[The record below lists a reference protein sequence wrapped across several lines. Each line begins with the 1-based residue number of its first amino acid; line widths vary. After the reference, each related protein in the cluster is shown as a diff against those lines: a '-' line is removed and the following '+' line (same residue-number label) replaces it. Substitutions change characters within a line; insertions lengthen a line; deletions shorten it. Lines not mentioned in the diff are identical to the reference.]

1 MILEQDGSSP
11 GYRNQAYRA
20 MEKAWRMMADIA
32 GGTVAIRQRGRE
44 YLPIEPAEDFR
55 EYDSRLERAV
65 FFNATE
71 RTLHAFVGMVFRKE
85 PRLSRDNPQPL
96 VDLWENIDNAGTHGA
111 VFSKELFTSILR
123 YGHGLIYVDMPPP
136 LPPGATLADER
147 AANRRP
153 YWVYYEA
160 PQIINWRYE
169 TKDGQPQLTLL
180 VLMEETDEPDGD
192 FGQKKVVRYRV
203 LRPGSW
209 ELYREDKDQFGKR
222 TYAIEDSGTITLPF
236 IPVAAAYSRKTGVLT
251 SHPFLQDLAL
261 LNITHYQK
269 YSDYSTYLHI
279 ASRPVLWFRGRN
291 QARPLEPIGPYTFF
305 DVDQDNGHVD
315 FAETTGSALD
325 AARTD
330 LKDLTAHMAT
340 LGLALIARPAAYETT
355 ATEQI
360 ITKVQADSD
369 LVTAARSLKDAIE
382 LALQYTS
389 MYLEL
394 EESGSLEIESITDK
408 LFVDPQEIQAY
419 SSMVENGQLSLESL
433 WAILSRAGRL
443 PEDFDTDKERIRI
456 VQDRELLI
464 GDVEDISE
472 DVSED
477 DLEDKMEDE
486 EDDLEDEMEGE
497 SEDDDDLDEED
508 VTDISTYCISSE
520 ALVLRPR
527 AAKAE
532 GSISFTPTEG
542 MVREA
547 KMGLEWRSE
556 FGRGGTM
563 VGVARARDISNRKQL
578 SASTAKRMY
587 SFFSRHEVDKKAQGF
602 RPGEKGYP
610 SNGRIAWALW
620 GGDAGFAWARKKVK
634 QIESREKRD

>member
-1 MILEQDGSSP
+1 MLLEQDSSSP
-11 GYRNQAYRA
+11 GFHNQAYRD
-20 MEKAWRMMADIA
+20 MEKAWQMMSDIA
-32 GGTVAIRQRGRE
+32 GGTVAIRRRGRE
-44 YLPIEPAEDFR
+44 YLPVEPAEDFR

-111 VFSKELFTSILR
+111 VFCKEAFTSILR

-136 LPPGATLADER
+136 LPAGATLADER

-160 PQIINWRYE
+160 PQIVNWRYE
-169 TKDGQPQLTLL
+169 TIDGQPRLTLL
-180 VLMEETDEPDGD
+180 VLMEETDEPDGEY
-192 FGQKKVVRYRV
+192 GQKKVVRYRV

-209 ELYREDKDQFGKR
+209 ELYRETKDQYNKR
-222 TYAIEDSGTITLPF
+222 TYAIEDSGTVTLPF
-236 IPVAAAYSRKTGVLT
+236 IPVAIAYSRKTGFLT
-251 SHPFLQDLAL
+251 SQPFLQDLAL

-291 QARPLEPIGPYTFF
+291 QARALEPIGPYTFF
-305 DVDQDNGHVD
+305 DVDQDNGHVG
-315 FAETTGSALD
+315 FAETTGSALE

-340 LGLALIARPAAYETT
+340 LGLSLIARPATYETT
-355 ATEQI
+355 ATENI
-360 ITKVQADSD
+360 IAKVQADSD
-369 LVTAARSLKDAIE
+369 LVTAARSLKDAVE

-389 MYLEL
+389 MYLMAQ
-394 EESGSLEIESITDK
+394 ESGSLEIESITDK
-408 LFVDPQEIQAY
+408 IFVDPQEIQAY

-443 PEDFDTDKERIRI
+443 PEDFDTETERIRI
-456 VQDRELLI
+456 VQDRELMT
-464 GDVEDISE
+464 GDVEDIPE
-472 DVSED
+472 DV
-477 DLEDKMEDE
+477 E
-486 EDDLEDEMEGE
+486 EDDLEDEIEDEVEDPEDDME
-497 SEDDDDLDEED
+497 EDDDYVDEDE
-508 VTDISTYCISSE
+508 VTDVSTYCVSSE

-532 GSISFTPTEG
+532 RAISFTPTDG

-547 KMGLEWRSE
+547 KKGLEWRSK

-578 SASTAKRMY
+578 SASTAKRMF

-620 GGDAGFAWARKKVK
+620 GGDAGYAWARKKVQ
-634 QIESREKRD
+634 QIESREKKD